1 MVQPAINGKTLLK
14 SKIMSAQQI
23 KFNITE
29 LVNDIEDEYLLDMFY
44 RALDGMS
51 KAYKQGISSSN
62 GKSRV
67 GKRAKTGQKADL
79 RETVVTTVFE
89 QKTTAEEAEYI
100 PEKVIPHDLSLVFLA
115 NELLKDSQPLPEE
128 AIIAFNNALMKS
140 ALTIPTLPNR
150 L

>member
-1 MVQPAINGKTLLK
+1 
-14 SKIMSAQQI
+14 MSAQQI
-23 KFNITE
+23 KYNITE
-29 LVNDIEDEYLLDMFY
+29 LVNGIEDEFLLDMFY

-51 KAYKQGISSSN
+51 KAYQQGISISN
-62 GKSRV
+62 SKSRIS
-67 GKRAKTGQKADL
+67 KRSKTVQKADL

-115 NELLKDSQPLPEE
+115 NELFKDSKPLPEE
-128 AIIAFNNALMKS
+128 AILAFNDALMAS
-140 ALTIPTLPNR
+140 ALKTPTLPNR